1 MSMPSYK
8 IIIAG
13 IGGVGGYF
21 GGLLARAY
29 EKSKDVEI
37 IFIARGEHLKHIRH
51 HGLQV
56 IASSGE
62 FIAHPRLATDD
73 PHEIGLANCI
83 FLCVK
88 SYDLE
93 SMCISLIPCINEQT
107 VIIPLLNGVDSM
119 HRIHSILPTVTIWPG
134 FAYVVARI
142 HGPGIVENAGNI
154 QKLFF
159 GSDKECTAEMIELE
173 AILKEAGIEATCTN
187 KISILMW
194 EKFIFISSLASLT
207 SYLDKNRGEI
217 MDNPADMNMLIGL
230 IHEVASVGV
239 ASGVAIPS
247 DIQTTTLAK
256 LRSLTRDTTSSMH
269 RDFKNRHRTELET
282 LTGYVVR
289 EGQRLGIPT
298 PLYEQIYETL
308 NQTVR

>member
-1 MSMPSYK
+1 MPTYK

-21 GGLLARAY
+21 GGLLAQAY
-29 EKSKDVEI
+29 EKSNAVEI
-37 IFIARGEHLKHIRH
+37 FFVARGEHLKRIRD
-51 HGLQV
+51 HGLHV

-62 FIAHPRLATDD
+62 FIAHPQLATDH
-73 PHEIGLANCI
+73 PHEIGLVDCI
-83 FLCVK
+83 FICVK

-93 SMCISLIPCINEQT
+93 PMVRSLITCIDERT

-119 HRIHSILPTVTIWPG
+119 HRIRSILPTVTIWPG

-142 HGPGIVENAGNI
+142 NEPGIVENAGNI

-159 GSDKECTAEMIELE
+159 GSDKDCTAHMIEIE
-173 AILKEAGIEATCTN
+173 AILKKAGIDATCTN

-217 MDNPADMNMLIGL
+217 MDNQDDMNMLIGL
-230 IHEVASVGV
+230 IDEIASIAE
-239 ASGVAIPS
+239 ASGVNIPA
-247 DIQTTTLAK
+247 DIRTTTLAK

-269 RDFKNRHRTELET
+269 HDFKHHHKTELET

-289 EGQRLGIPT
+289 EGQRLAIPT
-298 PLYEQIYETL
+298 PIYEQIYEAL
-308 NQTVR
+308 NQIVR